1 MEKNKR
7 LLLLLMVSVVLSLSS
22 IFYLAMQNMDLRRD
36 LYTMESQ
43 LQRSERKAQFYLERW
58 NKEIDKRVYYYDRLV
73 QISANREAAKALG
86 NEEQPVP
93 QKNTITKLYVY
104 VYNDDSSKRYYAGIP
119 LAESELIRRNLRYE
133 GWYMPNEIP
142 DSY

>member
-36 LYTMESQ
+36 LYSMESQ
-43 LQRSERKAQFYLERW
+43 FQRSESKAQSYLERL
-58 NKEIDKRVYYYDRLV
+58 NKEIDKRVYYYDQLV
-73 QISANREAAKALG
+73 KISANREAAKALG
-86 NEEQPVP
+86 NE
-93 QKNTITKLYVY
+93 
-104 VYNDDSSKRYYAGIP
+104 
-119 LAESELIRRNLRYE
+119 
-133 GWYMPNEIP
+133 IP

>member
-1 MEKNKR
+1 MNKDKR
-7 LLLLLMVSVVLSLSS
+7 LLILMAVSLTLALSS

-43 LQRSERKAQFYLERW
+43 FQRSESKAQFYLERL

-86 NEEQPVP
+86 NE
-93 QKNTITKLYVY
+93 
-104 VYNDDSSKRYYAGIP
+104 
-119 LAESELIRRNLRYE
+119 
-133 GWYMPNEIP
+133 IP
-142 DSY
+142 DSQ

>member
-22 IFYLAMQNMDLRRD
+22 IFYLTMQNMDLRRD

-43 LQRSERKAQFYLERW
+43 FQRSESKAQFYLERW

-73 QISANREAAKALG
+73 QISANCEAAKAL
-86 NEEQPVP
+86 
-93 QKNTITKLYVY
+93 
-104 VYNDDSSKRYYAGIP
+104 A
-119 LAESELIRRNLRYE
+119 
-133 GWYMPNEIP
+133 NEIP